1 MPATARMTASGSDP
15 AVKALVN
22 ARLPSRS
29 ALNAALRA
37 CPRGAN
43 HMYQPS
49 FGHNDFAKTGI
60 VYDVCLY
67 KPVKDGPPRCPVAIC
82 ALQMSKEKRIELLR
96 TISELEMPPY
106 NNERYATDALLASM
120 RLRRGE
126 DEWPP
131 TPTTPAR
138 RQTPRT
144 SHSNTRSGTSAA
156 SSRIGRP
163 RNPTTTVTVYI
174 YAEDGFPPLEIAANA
189 IDRGARVE
197 FTFGQ
202 PLLNDLLGI
211 DKTSRNKKTFLLWLW
226 DAEQWSEYPKAHS
239 AMFLPPG
246 EALLYKAEEVYD
258 MPGLREYQ
266 ERVLPV
272 AFAARRVPSD
282 LGDFDGAGT
291 PSVSAA
297 TRRRQC
303 QLFFFVTGDY
313 RRSFSPQRWTSS
325 RSPDYRPARFSPSPV
340 SSPDLPD
347 AREMVRRHWGASL
360 VPTKVESV
368 AGPSIK
374 AESVAGPSHTS
385 ATLSKRRARS
395 PSAGPSHK
403 RARSTYDV
411 DAKREWQE
419 HTLGDEADV
428 IDLSDDD
435 ESYTISG
442 RFPAVVSHEVV
453 DKKPLRIEV
462 LDGKEFIIVD

>member
-1 MPATARMTASGSDP
+1 M
-15 AVKALVN
+15 
-22 ARLPSRS
+22 
-29 ALNAALRA
+29 
-37 CPRGAN
+37 
-43 HMYQPS
+43 
-49 FGHNDFAKTGI
+49 
-60 VYDVCLY
+60 
-67 KPVKDGPPRCPVAIC
+67 
-82 ALQMSKEKRIELLR
+82 
-96 TISELEMPPY
+96 
-106 NNERYATDALLASM
+106 
-120 RLRRGE
+120 
-126 DEWPP
+126 
-131 TPTTPAR
+131 
-138 RQTPRT
+138 
-144 SHSNTRSGTSAA
+144 
-156 SSRIGRP
+156 
-163 RNPTTTVTVYI
+163 
-174 YAEDGFPPLEIAANA
+174 
-189 IDRGARVE
+189 
-197 FTFGQ
+197 
-202 PLLNDLLGI
+202 LNDLLGI

-272 AFAARRVPSD
+272 AFAARRVASD
-282 LGDFDGAGT
+282 LGDFEEPEPLPSLLQHAADSVNFPSSSPATVRHPRSLT
-291 PSVSAA
+291 PARVPSPP
-297 TRRRQC
+297 
-303 QLFFFVTGDY
+303 GED

-403 RARSTYDV
+403 RVRSTYGV